1 MFKHRIPIL
10 LVVAALLA
18 GCGTVSLTGSGNVV
32 TQEEAITGFDR
43 VDVSQGFQVDVSQG
57 DTFRVVIRV
66 DDNVAEHLDVSKK
79 GNTLKIGL
87 RSRRSYRLKN
97 ATLEAEVTMPTLV
110 WLDLSGGSRVTITG
124 FTSTE
129 DFNADLS
136 GGSHLGGDMEAGDAN
151 FDLSGGSHLTL
162 SGSAQ
167 DLKLDASG
175 GGQIDLGD
183 FSVVDANVEM
193 SGGGRATVNA
203 SGRLDVDASG
213 GSHVTYV
220 GSPTLGNI
228 DTSGGSSV
236 ERE

>member
-43 VDVSQGFQVDVSQG
+43 VDASQGFQVDVSQG

-66 DDNVAEHLDVSKK
+66 DDNVVEHLEVAKK
-79 GNTLKIGL
+79 GDTLRIGL
-87 RSRRSYRLKN
+87 KQNRSYRLKN
-97 ATLEAEVTMPTLV
+97 VTLEAEVTMPALV
-110 WLDLSGGSRVTITG
+110 RLDLSGGSHATLTG
-124 FTSTE
+124 FASTE

-136 GGSHLGGDMEAGDAN
+136 GGSHLRGDIEAGDAN

-162 SGSAQ
+162 GGSAQ
-167 DLKLDASG
+167 DLRLDASG
-175 GGQIDLGD
+175 GGQIDLGN
-183 FSVVDANVEM
+183 FPVVDANVEL
-193 SGGGRATVNA
+193 SGGGRATVNP

-220 GSPTLGNI
+220 GNPTLGDI
-228 DTSGGSSV
+228 DTSGGASV

>member
-18 GCGTVSLTGSGNVV
+18 GCGTVSITGSGNVV

-43 VDVSQGFQVDVSQG
+43 VDASQGFQVDVSKG

-66 DDNVAEHLDVSKK
+66 DDNVVEHLEVAKK
-79 GNTLKIGL
+79 GDTLRIGL
-87 RSRRSYRLKN
+87 KQNRSYRLKN
-97 ATLEAEVTMPTLV
+97 VTLEAEVTMPALV
-110 WLDLSGGSRVTITG
+110 RLDLSGGSHATLTG
-124 FTSTE
+124 FASTE

-136 GGSHLGGDMEAGDAN
+136 GGSHLRGDIEAGDAN

-162 SGSAQ
+162 GGSAQ
-167 DLKLDASG
+167 DLRLDASG
-175 GGQIDLGD
+175 GGQIDLGN
-183 FSVVDANVEM
+183 FPVVDANVEL
-193 SGGGRATVNA
+193 SGGGRATVNP

-220 GSPTLGNI
+220 GNPTLGDI
-228 DTSGGSSV
+228 DTSGGASV

>member
-1 MFKHRIPIL
+1 MFKLRMPVL

-18 GCGTVSLTGSGNVV
+18 GCGAVSLTGSGNVV
-32 TQEEAITGFDR
+32 TQEQAITGFDKIG
-43 VDVSQGFQVDVSQG
+43 VSQGFQVEVRQG
-57 DTFRVVIRV
+57 DTFSVIIRV
-66 DDNVAEHLDVSKK
+66 DDNIVEHLEVARK
-79 GNTLKIGL
+79 GDTLKIGL
-87 RSRRSYRLKN
+87 KPNRSYRLKN
-97 ATLEAEVTMPTLV
+97 TTLEAEVTMPTLV
-110 WLDLSGGSRVTITG
+110 GLDLSGGSRATITG

-129 DFNADLS
+129 DFDADLS
-136 GGSHLGGDMEAGDAN
+136 GGSHVRGDVEAGNAKL
-151 FDLSGGSHLTL
+151 DLSGGSHLTL

-183 FSVVDANVEM
+183 FSVVDADVEM

-203 SGRLDVDASG
+203 SGKLDANASG
-213 GSHVTYV
+213 GSHVYYV
-220 GSPTLGNI
+220 GNPTLGDI